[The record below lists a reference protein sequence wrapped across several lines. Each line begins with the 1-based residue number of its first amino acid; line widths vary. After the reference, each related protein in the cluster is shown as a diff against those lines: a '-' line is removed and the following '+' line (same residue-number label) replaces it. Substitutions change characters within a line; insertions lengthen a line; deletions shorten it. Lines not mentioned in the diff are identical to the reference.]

1 MTLSVDRV
9 LFRDAIH
16 VGELVTFS
24 AAVNYTGRTSME
36 IGIRVDTVD
45 PRIGVE
51 RHTNSCYFTMISV
64 DADGVP
70 VEVPPLQ
77 PTGAVAVRRNDNARH
92 RRRAQRRQFE
102 GDHACEPT

>member
-1 MTLSVDRV
+1 M

-77 PTGAVAVRRNDNARH
+77 PTGAVTVRRNDNARH
-92 RRRAQRRQFE
+92 RRRAQRHQFE